1 MSTRQHS
8 SLFLH
13 INTSPNPDA
22 NPTLW
27 EHRLRQRR
35 PISRNPFEPS
45 RGSYGLTASDSPP
58 TSPTRRSSS
67 KYEEG
72 RLGYNVGESVKQ
84 EGIIA
89 SKKNS
94 DREWGDQI
102 PSWLNLFYD
111 LAWTATFSSLTSNA
125 QFKDPWD
132 SVSYVVFF
140 TTAWWLWV
148 SQVFYSAEFYTDDWF
163 HVLFIFLQLV
173 IFGSLAS
180 ATRGFDVT
188 NYILHSPGSDNLE
201 PYDINTITPDRYG
214 AERLT
219 KISIRVVMISI
230 SISRVLLLIQHL
242 RVAIYAKITSRTK
255 GYPLKL
261 FIVPASL
268 VISATLFFVAFK
280 VAMNDYGRTPQGARI
295 KYVLWGVAILVEVIA
310 HIVRFQM
317 DIGEGDGIRLRS
329 HGSITGRLTDITTII
344 LGEGINAI
352 AGTFYAIEKA
362 PGFSGPTG
370 AGIICCAIIVFF
382 LAYLY
387 FNGAAPLKSV
397 RRRAAWVMMHLPWL
411 LTVILLLEGVKNQL
425 LLQSFMASGV
435 YMQTKIA
442 TNIYTDV
449 PMDQFN
455 ATIRPVLL
463 QGGMSYNEEY
473 ADFMGMVQANTSS
486 NPNAGNL
493 TDADIDSIV
502 NEIMGVWYFRLQL
515 KGTLNTYITFMDN
528 DSIPDTTQQTIR
540 RYLDDYNYTLEDYH
554 TLLITGEDIPH
565 FFQIMNELMDPS
577 LNNIRYIMAMC
588 GGTFITL
595 ASLNLIQSW
604 PRDRFHWASIF
615 SRYAMGIIMILLLLL
630 NLGKSE
636 TYLESGDTP
645 TSQRAGILRWL
656 DAGMVLPTLALAY
669 AVQFIIDTALV
680 YLAVRSSRKLS
691 GL

>member
-22 NPTLW
+22 NPALW

-35 PISRNPFEPS
+35 PISQNPFESENSSS
-45 RGSYGLTASDSPP
+45 RGGYGLARSDSPP
-58 TSPTRRSSS
+58 TSPTRRLSS

-72 RLGYNVGESVKQ
+72 KLGYNVAGENVKRESVNTGKRN
-84 EGIIA
+84 A
-89 SKKNS
+89 

-111 LAWTATFSSLTSNA
+111 LAWTATFSSLTSSKLRGYGNLSGYSA
-125 QFKDPWD
+125 SIGAEDTEIQD
-132 SVSYVVFF
+132 SVSYIVFF
-140 TTAWWLWV
+140 TTAWWLWA

-163 HVLFIFLQLV
+163 HVLLVFLQLV
-173 IFGSLAS
+173 IFGALAS
-180 ATRGFDVT
+180 ATRGKRAGFDIT

-201 PYDINTITPDRYG
+201 PYDIDTITPDRYG

-219 KISIRVVMISI
+219 KVSVRVVMISI
-230 SISRVLLLIQHL
+230 SISRALLLVQHL

-255 GYPLKL
+255 RYPLKL

-268 VISATLFFVAFK
+268 VISATLFFVAFRI
-280 VAMNDYGRTPQGARI
+280 AMNDFGRTPQGAKI
-295 KYVLWGVAILVEVIA
+295 KYILWGVAILVEVIA
-310 HIVRFQM
+310 HI
-317 DIGEGDGIRLRS
+317 
-329 HGSITGRLTDITTII
+329 
-344 LGEGINAI
+344 GINAI

-370 AGIICCAIIVFF
+370 AGIVCCAIIVFF

-425 LLQSFMASGV
+425 LLQSFMASGL

-442 TNIYTDV
+442 DNV
-449 PMDQFN
+449 FANVSMDQFN
-455 ATIRPVLL
+455 VTMRPVLL
-463 QGGMSYNEEY
+463 QGGMSYNEEF
-473 ADFMGMVQANTSS
+473 ADYMGMVQKNFSS
-486 NPNAGNL
+486 NPNAANL
-493 TDADIDSIV
+493 TEDDIDSIV
-502 NEIMGVWYFRLQL
+502 SEILGVWYLRLQL

-528 DSIPDTTQQTIR
+528 SSIPDTTQQTIG
-540 RYLDDYNYTLEDYH
+540 RYLGDYNYTLKDYQ
-554 TLLITGEDIPH
+554 TAMTTNGDIPV

-577 LNNIRYIMAMC
+577 LGNIRYIMAMC

-615 SRYAMGIIMILLLLL
+615 SRYAIGIAMLLLLLL
-630 NLGKSE
+630 NLGKSQA
-636 TYLESGDTP
+636 YLESVDTP
-645 TSQRAGILRWL
+645 MSQRAGILRWL
-656 DAGMVLPTLALAY
+656 DA
-669 AVQFIIDTALV
+669 
-680 YLAVRSSRKLS
+680 
-691 GL
+691 